1 MKEYLRRPWVQ
12 AGIVLGV
19 LVVFGWLLFKLRE
32 PLTPFAVAFA
42 LAYVLNPLANW
53 LEAGFARL
61 LPRVPTLGPRLPP
74 RTAAV
79 GVLAVLLVL
88 ALVVVLAFLLPAL
101 YHQVGETVAKMPEYL
116 KVLRAK
122 VEPIYQRL
130 NLQYPEQTEEARE
143 RLTAAVKANIP
154 QILSPVTRMLSKAF
168 SSLMGFVLAV
178 LNLVI
183 IPVFAFYLLF
193 DMNRIRE
200 GGKDLVPVRYRPYM
214 YSRLSEVDRLLSAF
228 VRGQLTVAVILGAFY
243 SVGLTLCGVPMGL
256 LVGFV
261 IGLFNLVPFMSYILG
276 LPLALILS
284 WLDDQDPMRL
294 LAVVA
299 VFTLGQFLEG
309 NFVTPRIVGGSL
321 GLHAV
326 IIMLAVLVGGTTF
339 GFVGMVLAVPTT
351 AALSVFWKDMRD
363 WYLRSQFYRGAA
375 EEPSLG
381 PPPPGGVIPPAE
393 VPEPGAALR

>member
-1 MKEYLRRPWVQ
+1 MKQYLRRRWVQ

-53 LEAGFARL
+53 LEKGFARV
-61 LPRVPTLGPRLPP
+61 LPRLPTLGPRLPP

-79 GVLAVLLVL
+79 GVLAVLLV
-88 ALVVVLAFLLPAL
+88 AVLVLMMMFVVPAL
-101 YHQVGETVAKMPEYL
+101 YHQVSDTVAKVPEYL
-116 KVLRAK
+116 KVLRSRI
-122 VEPIYQRL
+122 EPIYQRL

-143 RLTAAVKANIP
+143 RLGAALKANIP

-183 IPVFAFYLLF
+183 IPVFAFYLLY
-193 DMNRIRE
+193 DMNRIRDGAKE
-200 GGKDLVPVRYRPYM
+200 LIPVRYRPYT

-243 SVGLTLCGVPMGL
+243 SVGLSLCGVPMGL

-284 WLDDQDPMRL
+284 WLDDQDPSRL
-294 LAVVA
+294 LAVIV
-299 VFTLGQFLEG
+299 VFALGQFLEG

-339 GFVGMVLAVPTT
+339 GFVGMVLAVPFT
-351 AALSVFWKDMRD
+351 AALSVFWKDLRE
-363 WYLRSQFYRGAA
+363 WYLSSDFYSGGHLEQGGA
-375 EEPSLG
+375 SG
-381 PPPPGGVIPPAE
+381 SPP
-393 VPEPGAALR
+393 

>member
-1 MKEYLRRPWVQ
+1 VRQYLQRHWVQ
-12 AGIVLGV
+12 AA
-19 LVVFGWLLFKLRE
+19 VVAASLIFFLWLLYQLRN

-42 LAYVLNPLANW
+42 LAYILNPLANW
-53 LEAGFARL
+53 LQSVFSRV
-61 LPRVPTLGPRLPP
+61 LPRVPVVGDRIPP

-79 GVLAVLLVL
+79 GVLAVLLV
-88 ALVVVLAFLLPAL
+88 VVLVATLAFVVPAL
-101 YHQVGETVAKMPEYL
+101 YHQISETVAKVPEYL

-143 RLTAAVKANIP
+143 RLAAAAKANIP
-154 QILSPVTRMLSKAF
+154 QLLSPVTRVLSKAF

-183 IPVFAFYLLF
+183 IPVFAFYLLY
-193 DMNRIRE
+193 DMNRIRL
-200 GGKDLVPVRYRPYM
+200 GAKDLVPVRYRPYA
-214 YSRLSEVDRLLSAF
+214 YSRLAEVDRLLSAF

-284 WLDDQDPMRL
+284 WLDDQDPTRL
-294 LAVVA
+294 LAVIG
-299 VFTLGQFLEG
+299 VFALGQFLEG

-339 GFVGMVLAVPTT
+339 GFVGMVLAVPAT

-363 WYLRSQFYRGAA
+363 WYLRSQFYRGPADDVQ
-375 EEPSLG
+375 PG
-381 PPPPGGVIPPAE
+381 PAPPGGVIR
-393 VPEPGAALR
+393 PGSIEDPTGSGA

>member
-1 MKEYLRRPWVQ
+1 MREYLRRPWVQ
-12 AGIVLGV
+12 AGLVLGGLALFLW
-19 LVVFGWLLFKLRE
+19 LVFKLRD

-42 LAYVLNPLANW
+42 LAYLLNPLANW
-53 LEAGFARL
+53 LERGFSRL
-61 LPRVPTLGPRLPP
+61 LPRIPVLGPRLPP
-74 RTAAV
+74 RAAAV
-79 GVLAVLLVL
+79 GVLAVVLVIT
-88 ALVVVLAFLLPAL
+88 LVVVFTLVVPAL
-101 YHQVGETVAKMPEYL
+101 YHQVGETVAKVPEYL

-143 RLTAAVKANIP
+143 RVTAAIKANIP

-193 DMNRIRE
+193 DMNQITE
-200 GGKDLVPVRYRPYM
+200 GGKRLVPVRFRPYV
-214 YSRLSEVDRLLSAF
+214 YSRMSEVDRLLSAF
-228 VRGQLTVAVILGAFY
+228 VRGQLTVALILGAFY

-284 WLDDQDPMRL
+284 WLDDLNPSRL
-294 LAVVA
+294 LAVIA
-299 VFTLGQFLEG
+299 VFALGQFLEG

-351 AALSVFWKDMRD
+351 AALSVFWKDIRD
-363 WYLRSQFYRGAA
+363 WYLRSAFYRGAPDPAA
-375 EEPSLG
+375 EPEVVPPG
-381 PPPPGGVIPPAE
+381 APPP
-393 VPEPGAALR
+393 AA